1 MSVVP
6 APRTIFRLGMGTVL
20 YGFFWLIALYVP
32 LHIYLCTVHVACN
45 ASGVVCSN
53 YGYMYVFLVCVCC
66 KLLGED
72 VEWWS
77 GWESGGVCF
86 GEWRRKGAVGE
97 PDMYCLV
104 WELAWQE
111 V

>member
-1 MSVVP
+1 MCHF
-6 APRTIFRLGMGTVL
+6 TFICVL
-20 YGFFWLIALYVP
+20 YS
-32 LHIYLCTVHVACN
+32 VHVACN

-53 YGYMYVFLVCVCC
+53 YGYMHVFLVCVCSI
-66 KLLGED
+66 LLGED

-86 GEWRRKGAVGE
+86 GEWKRKGAVGE
-97 PDMYCLV
+97 SVMYCLV
-104 WELAWQE
+104 WGLAWEE

>member
-1 MSVVP
+1 MCHF
-6 APRTIFRLGMGTVL
+6 T
-20 YGFFWLIALYVP
+20 
-32 LHIYLCTVHVACN
+32 YLCTVHVACS
-45 ASGVVCSN
+45 ALGVVCSN
-53 YGYMYVFLVCVCC
+53 YGYMHVFLVCVCC

-104 WELAWQE
+104 WGLAWQE